1 MSSNRVEPVFD
12 NQRSGSSTLVKTMSM
27 CSTNTTTEHHW
38 DKQPLFSVATS
49 ELTDGCV

>member
-12 NQRSGSSTLVKTMSM
+12 KGVVVNSTLVKTMSM